1 MLVIASSSVNIKP
14 GLVMDAFLREDGKE
28 LSEFALEI
36 RREDTFTDT
45 GEDGNRKLVPLDAVG
60 AGF

>member
-1 MLVIASSSVNIKP
+1 M
-14 GLVMDAFLREDGKE
+14 REDGKE